1 MSERM
6 EDLERMELELDDV
19 DRELFDT
26 LAQGITK
33 RRLSSAAIFFLE
45 SMKPLGWIGS
55 QVMYFF
61 QPIMRLVFSESSRY
75 DRAARLLEKRG
86 SVELLLR
93 RIEDHQ
99 VVFAEEQQ
107 AQKEAARALK
117 LEQKAAAKAEKEA
130 AAAARKAARNR
141 KGDHQ
146 PRA

>member
-1 MSERM
+1 M
-6 EDLERMELELDDV
+6 EDLERLESELEPG
-19 DRELFDT
+19 DRELLDA

-33 RRLSSAAIFFLE
+33 RRLASAAIFFLE

-61 QPIMRLVFSESSRY
+61 QPIMRLVFSESTRY

-86 SVELLLR
+86 TVELLLR

-99 VVFAEEQQ
+99 VVFVEELQ
-107 AQKEAARALK
+107 AAKQAARALK
-117 LEQKAAAKAEKEA
+117 LEQKAAKKAAKA
-130 AAAARKAARNR
+130 RKP
-141 KGDHQ
+141 DHQ

>member
-6 EDLERMELELDDV
+6 EDLERLEAELEAG
-19 DRELFDT
+19 DRELLDT

-33 RRLSSAAIFFLE
+33 RRLSAAAIFFLE
-45 SMKPLGWIGS
+45 AMKPLGWIGS

-75 DRAARLLEKRG
+75 DRAARLLERRG
-86 SVELLLR
+86 TVELLLR

-99 VVFAEEQQ
+99 VVFTEELE
-107 AQKEAARALK
+107 AQKLAARALK

-130 AAAARKAARNR
+130 RRAAKRS
-141 KGDHQ
+141 KGDAQ

>member
-6 EDLERMELELDDV
+6 EDLERLEAELEAG
-19 DRELFDT
+19 DRELLDT

-33 RRLSSAAIFFLE
+33 RRLSAAAIFFLE

-75 DRAARLLEKRG
+75 DRAARLLERRG
-86 SVELLLR
+86 TVELLLR

-99 VVFAEEQQ
+99 VVFTEELD
-107 AQKEAARALK
+107 AQKLSARALK
-117 LEQKAAAKAEKEA
+117 LEQKAASKAEKEA
-130 AAAARKAARNR
+130 RRAAKRS
-141 KGDHQ
+141 KGDAQ